1 MDGVIEPCAR
11 PHCLIIR
18 HFTFLVPTSAV
29 TALICSRRTK
39 PASYSAVRPFLLR
52 YFTNSRPTD
61 TNTETLSPPC
71 CDTGL
76 SSPDVHVLAKME
88 QLNRANE
95 EDTRSLASRKSGSS
109 GSPKGHEP
117 SLAED
122 DEEDLWSVWGEVIR
136 NWEVEVKKNPNSIK
150 TLVKRGIPQ
159 HFRTIAWQL
168 LSNASVSSIH
178 EVYSDYMR
186 QSSVYE
192 KV

>member
-1 MDGVIEPCAR
+1 
-11 PHCLIIR
+11 
-18 HFTFLVPTSAV
+18 
-29 TALICSRRTK
+29 
-39 PASYSAVRPFLLR
+39 
-52 YFTNSRPTD
+52 
-61 TNTETLSPPC
+61 
-71 CDTGL
+71 
-76 SSPDVHVLAKME
+76 ME
-88 QLNRANE
+88 QLNRSNE

-136 NWEVEVKKNPNSIK
+136 NWEVEVKKNPTSIK

-192 KV
+192 KESSSDSFTSLAPERINIMSGKTRKLGYDTI